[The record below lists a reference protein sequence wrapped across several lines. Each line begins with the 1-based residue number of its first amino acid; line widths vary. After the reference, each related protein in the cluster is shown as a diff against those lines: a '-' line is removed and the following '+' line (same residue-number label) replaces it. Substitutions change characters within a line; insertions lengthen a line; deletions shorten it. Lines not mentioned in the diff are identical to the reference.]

1 MSGKGAEDW
10 GGRNGKGRN
19 RIKEMRGNNTASRVF
34 LPAVQAI

>member
-1 MSGKGAEDW
+1 VARGVRGLRRKEW
-10 GGRNGKGRN
+10 EGRN